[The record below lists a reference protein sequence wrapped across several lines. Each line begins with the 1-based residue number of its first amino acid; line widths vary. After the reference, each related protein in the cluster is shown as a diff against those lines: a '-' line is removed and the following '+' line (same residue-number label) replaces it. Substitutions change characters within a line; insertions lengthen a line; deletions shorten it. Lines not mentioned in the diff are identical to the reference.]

1 MESTTTA
8 CHAPCTSRIISLSA
22 VNTEEEE
29 RQFSTINNICK
40 GTSSRRPGHIIPN
53 SIIRIQAEQTFRQRR
68 SPVATQQSQI
78 GKFAT
83 NLPDFPNTYIPH
95 ELLTSEVYQAH
106 LEQISDFLLPGEW
119 QWWNVDEESHCVIFH
134 DSETESDFN
143 PNGPPLHHFR
153 SSSLKQEELYLKQ
166 KWEECLQTNIKLPI
180 QKVKCYDCRGYLKN
194 ICYYNLFEDDHNFG
208 DIDTDSAEESN
219 CSHDNPEVP
228 MPNVDHVNDETDS
241 VQDEHEV
248 QISLA
253 HISPADES
261 VDTSD
266 DDNDDECNMFQQSQ
280 VFILHSLIFI
290 F

>member
-1 MESTTTA
+1 M
-8 CHAPCTSRIISLSA
+8 
-22 VNTEEEE
+22 
-29 RQFSTINNICK
+29 
-40 GTSSRRPGHIIPN
+40 
-53 SIIRIQAEQTFRQRR
+53 
-68 SPVATQQSQI
+68 
-78 GKFAT
+78 
-83 NLPDFPNTYIPH
+83 
-95 ELLTSEVYQAH
+95 
-106 LEQISDFLLPGEW
+106 
-119 QWWNVDEESHCVIFH
+119 
-134 DSETESDFN
+134 
-143 PNGPPLHHFR
+143 
-153 SSSLKQEELYLKQ
+153 
-166 KWEECLQTNIKLPI
+166 
-180 QKVKCYDCRGYLKN
+180 KN